1 MDPTFAQAHVN
12 LGFRLKTFDESVA
25 AYSTRAHTAVLHIL
39 QRRRCGFSSTVHC
52 DRYKAAIALSPTL
65 VEVSAATALSDRR
78 TGVVLCVFCAACF
91 GTHVFCCDRL
101 PLLRSRP
108 QVERS
113 APAVV
118 WCLLHVACCLL
129 HIVCCLLRVP
139 CCLLR
144 VACIML
150 AGLDQPRCCVLRTV
164 RAIAAEHRPSAR
176 GRAALHDS
184 TQSTFMYPAVPRVP
198 ACTPTTSRPPPC
210 CCPLWRC
217 ATDSRWFR

>member
-1 MDPTFAQAHVN
+1 MHWHLCRATSTAYRLGLADDVTTGMLSMLSAQ
-12 LGFRLKTFDESVA
+12 LYVA
-25 AYSTRAHTAVLHIL
+25 CCMSR
-39 QRRRCGFSSTVHC
+39 
-52 DRYKAAIALSPTL
+52 
-65 VEVSAATALSDRR
+65 
-78 TGVVLCVFCAACF
+78 AAC
-91 GTHVFCCDRL
+91 L
-101 PLLRSRP
+101 
-108 QVERS
+108 
-113 APAVV
+113 A
-118 WCLLHVACCLL
+118 WCLLYVACSMLRVACCLLSVAGCMLQVVGCMVHVACCLL
-129 HIVCCLLRVP
+129 HVVMLSVA

-164 RAIAAEHRPSAR
+164 RAIAAEHRQGAR

-198 ACTPTTSRPPPC
+198 ACTPTTSRPPSC